1 MMTIHEKSDHLN
13 DLGNL
18 HFIFSALEFAAT
30 KHQFQKRKGAAG
42 IPYIN
47 HPIEVAALLNKKIS
61 NPSVDL
67 LIAAILHDVIED
79 TDAKKEDIQNKFGKK
94 VLGIVLEVTD
104 DMRLPS
110 IKRKALQIQHAKD
123 LSYEARCIKIA
134 DKTCN
139 IRDILFTRIK
149 WSRKRKIKYI
159 RWAIHVVNEIRDTH
173 PELIEEFDRIIKQ
186 SEEMLEIA
194 W

>member
-1 MMTIHEKSDHLN
+1 MTTFQEKSNSDRELI
-13 DLGNL
+13 NL
-18 HFIFSALEFAAT
+18 EFIFTALEFAAV

-42 IPYIN
+42 IPYVN
-47 HPIEVAALLNKKIS
+47 HLIEVAALLTRQID
-61 NPSVDL
+61 NPSADL
-67 LIAAILHDVIED
+67 LTAAILHDVIED
-79 TDAKKEDIQNKFGKK
+79 TDAKKEDIQKKFGKK
-94 VLGIVLEVTD
+94 VLDIVLEVTD

-110 IKRKALQIQHAKD
+110 SERKALQIKHAKD

-159 RWAIHVVNEIRDTH
+159 QWAIHVVNQIRDTH
-173 PELIEEFDRIIKQ
+173 SGLVAEFDRIVKV
-186 SEEMLEIA
+186 SEEMLEFS
-194 W
+194 

>member
-1 MMTIHEKSDHLN
+1 MVTIHDKSESIN
-13 DLGNL
+13 DLKNL
-18 HFIFSALEFAAT
+18 PFIFSALEFAAT

-47 HPIEVAALLNKKIS
+47 HLIEVAALLSRMIS
-61 NPSVDL
+61 DPSADL
-67 LIAAILHDVIED
+67 LIAATLHDVIED
-79 TDAKKEDIQNKFGKK
+79 TNAKKEDIQNRFGEK

-104 DMRLPS
+104 DMSLPS
-110 IKRKALQIQHAKD
+110 FERKALQIQHAKD

-139 IRDILFTRIK
+139 IRDILYTRIK

-159 RWAIHVVNEIRDTH
+159 QWAIQVVNEIRDTH
-173 PELIEEFDRIIKQ
+173 PGLVAEFDRIIKQ
-186 SEEMLEIA
+186 SEEMLEVN

>member
-1 MMTIHEKSDHLN
+1 MTINEKSNNLN
-13 DLGNL
+13 DLTNL

-47 HPIEVAALLNKKIS
+47 HLIEVAALLNRKIS
-61 NPSVDL
+61 NPGTDL

-79 TDAKKEDIQNKFGKK
+79 TNAKKEDIQNRFGKK

-110 IKRKALQIQHAKD
+110 FKRKALQIQHAKD

-139 IRDILFTRIK
+139 IRDILYTRIK

-159 RWAIHVVNEIRDTH
+159 QWAIHVVNEIRDTH
-173 PELIEEFDRIIKQ
+173 AELVAEFDRTIKQ
-186 SEEMLEIA
+186 TEEMLEVN

>member
-1 MMTIHEKSDHLN
+1 MKIEEKTNSERELI
-13 DLGNL
+13 NL
-18 HFIFSALEFAAT
+18 EFIFSALEFAAS
-30 KHQFQKRKGAAG
+30 KHQFQKRKGTMG

-47 HPIEVAALLNKKIS
+47 HLIEVAALLTKQID
-61 NPSVDL
+61 NPTADL

-79 TDAKKEDIQNKFGKK
+79 TNAKKDDIQNRFGKK

-104 DMRLPS
+104 DMNLPS
-110 IKRKALQIQHAKD
+110 FKRKVLQIQHAKD

-159 RWAIHVVNEIRDTH
+159 QWAINVVNEIRGTH
-173 PELIEEFDRIIKQ
+173 PGLIAEFDRIIKQ
-186 SEEMLEIA
+186 SEEMLKIT

>member
-1 MMTIHEKSDHLN
+1 MTTIRENPKSERELK
-13 DLGNL
+13 NL
-18 HFIFSALEFAAT
+18 EFIFAAIEFAAS

-47 HPIEVAALLNKKIS
+47 HLIEVAALLTRQVD
-61 NPSVDL
+61 NPTSDL

-79 TDAKKEDIQNKFGKK
+79 TDAKKEDIQNRFGKK

-110 IKRKALQIQHAKD
+110 FKRKALQIQHAKD

-159 RWAIHVVNEIRDTH
+159 QWAIHVVNKIRDTH
-173 PELIEEFDRIIKQ
+173 PGLVREFDRIIKQ
-186 SEEMLEIA
+186 SEEMLEIT